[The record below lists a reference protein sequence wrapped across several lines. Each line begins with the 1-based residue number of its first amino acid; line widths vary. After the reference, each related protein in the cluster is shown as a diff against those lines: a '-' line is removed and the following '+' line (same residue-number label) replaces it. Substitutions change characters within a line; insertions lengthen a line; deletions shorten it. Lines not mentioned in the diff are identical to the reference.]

1 MKQIEL
7 RLHRII
13 FRPSL
18 IGTVLTSVCI
28 PLFIHFGLWQYHK
41 AQQKQVVQ
49 AIYNQSKIDRALDF
63 PLEISDLAVD
73 DWNYKKVTLTGEY
86 ETQYQI
92 LLDNQVEESRVGF
105 HVVTPLKIE
114 NSSKYVLIN
123 RGWILGK
130 DLHSELPVFD
140 TPKGKQT
147 ILGQIWVPSKKIFT
161 LENKIAA
168 PKNGEAIQAV
178 WQHMNMNQYQQS
190 VPFEVSPM
198 AIKLDPATEAGGFV
212 RNWQVPTQRI
222 ITHMGYAYQWFG
234 FAVAALLIYIYMSV
248 SRVRS
253 ALS

>member
-7 RLHRII
+7 RLHHII
-13 FRPSL
+13 FRPSF
-18 IGTVLTSVCI
+18 IGTVLTVVCI
-28 PLFIHFGLWQYHK
+28 PLFIHFGLWQYNK
-41 AQQKQVVQ
+41 AQQKQALQV
-49 AIYNQSKIDRALDF
+49 IYNQSKIDGALSF
-63 PLEISDLAVD
+63 PLDISDLAVD
-73 DWNYKKVTLTGEY
+73 DWNYKKVSLTGEY
-86 ETQYQI
+86 ETQYQF
-92 LLDNQVEESRVGF
+92 LLDNQVEENRVGF

-130 DLHSELPVFD
+130 DIHSELPVFD
-140 TPKGKQT
+140 TPKGKQIIT
-147 ILGQIWVPSKKIFT
+147 GQIWVPSKKIFT
-161 LENKIAA
+161 LENKISA
-168 PKNGEAIQAV
+168 PKDGEAIKAV

-198 AIKLDPATEAGGFV
+198 AIKLDPASEAGGFV

-234 FAVAALLIYIYMSV
+234 FAVATLLIYIYMSV